1 MQSFSDRKRIPIP
14 RPSPTRNSRS
24 ASPRAQARGRD
35 GRGRGLAGLHHALAR
50 GLDVLRC
57 FRHGV
62 NALGNLDLA
71 RLTGLPKPTIS
82 RITYTLT
89 ELGYLRYHPDTGK
102 YSPGY
107 GVLALGYG
115 LLAGLEVRELAKASM
130 TELARQTGG
139 AVALGA
145 FDGDAMTYVEAVHGS
160 SALYLRL
167 PVGYRASLDSAMGR
181 AYLASLPEDECAALA
196 AVRPPRRCRH
206 LPRARRLRETGC
218 CFAIGEWQSD
228 INAVAVPFA
237 SLTGEGVFVMSCGGP
252 ASLLSE
258 SRAARAR
265 RAIAGRCRGRAG
277 RRRLRRARPSPRGA
291 GPQALRPAV
300 GISYNPRIDPPDCV
314 PGGPLAK
321 PSQADPQVDDRPLP
335 QDFETALAELESLVA
350 AMEDGSLPLEQSLA
364 AYRRGVE
371 LTRVCQDRLAQAE
384 QQVKVLEGDLLRP
397 LDPAALDDE

>member
-24 ASPRAQARGRD
+24 ASPRGASAAVTGEGGHFITRW
-35 GRGRGLAGLHHALAR
+35 R

-181 AYLASLPEDECAALA
+181 PTSPACRKTNAPRS
-196 AVRPPRRCRH
+196 RHGRGRPRRCRH
-206 LPRARRLRETGC
+206 LPRARRAARDRLLFRHRRM
-218 CFAIGEWQSD
+218 
-228 INAVAVPFA
+228 AVGHQRGGGAVRLA
-237 SLTGEGVFVMSCGGP
+237 HGRGRVRDELWRSRQP
-252 ASLLSE
+252 AQRG
-258 SRAARAR
+258 RAARAR
-265 RAIAGRCRGRAG
+265 RAIAGRCRGRLAG
-277 RRRLRRARPSPRGA
+277 GA
-291 GPQALRPAV
+291 
-300 GISYNPRIDPPDCV
+300 
-314 PGGPLAK
+314 
-321 PSQADPQVDDRPLP
+321 
-335 QDFETALAELESLVA
+335 
-350 AMEDGSLPLEQSLA
+350 
-364 AYRRGVE
+364 
-371 LTRVCQDRLAQAE
+371 
-384 QQVKVLEGDLLRP
+384 
-397 LDPAALDDE
+397 

>member
-1 MQSFSDRKRIPIP
+1 M
-14 RPSPTRNSRS
+14 
-24 ASPRAQARGRD
+24 
-35 GRGRGLAGLHHALAR
+35 
-50 GLDVLRC
+50 LRC

-181 AYLASLPEDECAALA
+181 AYLASLPEDECARA
-196 AVRPPRRCRH
+196 ARMGEAAPTMPSSA
-206 LPRARRLRETGC
+206 RAELRETGC

-258 SRAARAR
+258 AELRGRVAQSLADAVEGLAGGAERGR
-265 RAIAGRCRGRAG
+265 RRAG
-277 RRRLRRARPSPRGA
+277 RPASAAA
-291 GPQALRPAV
+291 G
-300 GISYNPRIDPPDCV
+300 
-314 PGGPLAK
+314 GGY
-321 PSQADPQVDDRPLP
+321 
-335 QDFETALAELESLVA
+335 LV
-350 AMEDGSLPLEQSLA
+350 QS
-364 AYRRGVE
+364 
-371 LTRVCQDRLAQAE
+371 TD
-384 QQVKVLEGDLLRP
+384 
-397 LDPAALDDE
+397 

>member
-1 MQSFSDRKRIPIP
+1 M
-14 RPSPTRNSRS
+14 
-24 ASPRAQARGRD
+24 
-35 GRGRGLAGLHHALAR
+35 
-50 GLDVLRC
+50 LRC

-196 AVRPPRRCRH
+196 ARM
-206 LPRARRLRETGC
+206 
-218 CFAIGEWQSD
+218 GEAAPTMPS
-228 INAVAVPFA
+228 
-237 SLTGEGVFVMSCGGP
+237 S
-252 ASLLSE
+252 
-258 SRAARAR
+258 AARAPSCAR
-265 RAIAGRCRGRAG
+265 PAAVSPSANGSRTSTRWRCRSSRS
-277 RRRLRRARPSPRGA
+277 RARACS
-291 GPQALRPAV
+291 
-300 GISYNPRIDPPDCV
+300 
-314 PGGPLAK
+314 
-321 PSQADPQVDDRPLP
+321 
-335 QDFETALAELESLVA
+335 
-350 AMEDGSLPLEQSLA
+350 
-364 AYRRGVE
+364 
-371 LTRVCQDRLAQAE
+371 
-384 QQVKVLEGDLLRP
+384 
-397 LDPAALDDE
+397 